1 MAAADTDLGVQRSQM
16 CGYRHVRA
24 FVDMTRVAALA
35 WLRRVVSGC
44 PVPVMDFPRGQAF
57 RLRAGAGAVFK
68 SAKHTAVC
76 EVGACMLCEV
86 APTVPPP
93 AGNPTHL
100 GHVLGDCTAH
110 GAVRVAAW
118 TVVAEKGAPLLG
130 ASGGAALRAV
140 VTRAVAG
147 YGDAVHN
154 MMCLALGV
162 PFADSYDW
170 AALWYP
176 APPPVACRA
185 YRVAVARCTSPL
197 LVAVLRAVQ
206 HAVWA
211 LPGALVPAR
220 ERFARGQALARDGA
234 DVAAGVLPPVS
245 PAVSAMGA
253 VAAGLAAGP
262 AVAVVRDGSPGG
274 GQFSAQSP
282 AGSAVLRAAP
292 GRR

>member
-1 MAAADTDLGVQRSQM
+1 
-16 CGYRHVRA
+16 
-24 FVDMTRVAALA
+24 MTRVAALV

-44 PVPVMDFPRGQAF
+44 PFPVMDTHRRQAF
-57 RLRAGAGAVFK
+57 RLRVQGVAGAGAVIQ
-68 SAKHTAVC
+68 SAKHPAVC
-76 EVGACMLCEV
+76 DMGACVLCGV

-93 AGNPTHL
+93 GGNPTHL

-110 GAVRVAAW
+110 GATRVAAW
-118 TVVAEKGAPLLG
+118 TVAAWTAGAPLFG